1 MALNIN
7 EKIKNMLFKNSYS
20 TSPTNGY
27 SANYMNTYISDLLEP
42 VTLWTGAFQN
52 DSTSNIN
59 LSQSKNN
66 FKRLRIAYRMD
77 WGSSVQY
84 VEIPVSNSTQDVM
97 LDMIYAWSGT
107 TMNIRQGV
115 LHFDNTSTVVN
126 WSANRNTYRNLTTS
140 AVTGG
145 VADSSQYIVV
155 AGIYGLKY

>member
-1 MALNIN
+1 
-7 EKIKNMLFKNSYS
+7 
-20 TSPTNGY
+20 
-27 SANYMNTYISDLLEP
+27 
-42 VTLWTGAFQN
+42 
-52 DSTSNIN
+52 
-59 LSQSKNN
+59 
-66 FKRLRIAYRMD
+66 MD

-84 VEIPVSNSTQDVM
+84 VEIPVYNSTQDVM

-155 AGIYGLKY
+155 VGIYGLKY